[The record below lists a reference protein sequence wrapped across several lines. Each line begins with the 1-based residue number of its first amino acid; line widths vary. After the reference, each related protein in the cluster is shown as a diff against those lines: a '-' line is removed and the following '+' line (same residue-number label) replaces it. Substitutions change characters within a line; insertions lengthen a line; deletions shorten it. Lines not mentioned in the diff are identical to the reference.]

1 MLPPKTLLLFSIA
14 RQKGIYF
21 LSCDTFTVPADG
33 SETIIEV
40 SGLSRAFGD
49 IKAVNDISFSVKEG
63 QLFAFLGPNG
73 AGKSTTINMLCTLL
87 EPDSGRVIIGGRSLG
102 EDDAEIKESI
112 GIVFQRGVLDP
123 LLTVRENLLVRGS
136 LYGLDRNE
144 SARMADDAMAAM
156 EITDLADRRYK
167 ILSGGQKRKADIAR
181 ALVNKPKLIFLDEPT
196 TGLDPSTRKHV
207 WNLILDLKK
216 KGVTVFLTTHDM
228 EEAEGAD
235 MVVVI
240 NDGRIVAEGTPFQL
254 MEEYSS
260 DMLTLVPKDPVA
272 FDSALRKDSVRF
284 SRHGERFVI
293 PIERTLEAADII
305 QRYREHLVSLE
316 VRAGTLDDAFI
327 NITGGGIE

>member
-1 MLPPKTLLLFSIA
+1 
-14 RQKGIYF
+14 
-21 LSCDTFTVPADG
+21 
-33 SETIIEV
+33 
-40 SGLSRAFGD
+40 
-49 IKAVNDISFSVKEG
+49 
-63 QLFAFLGPNG
+63 
-73 AGKSTTINMLCTLL
+73 
-87 EPDSGRVIIGGRSLG
+87 VIIGGRSLG

-144 SARMADDAMAAM
+144 CARMADDAMAAM

-216 KGVTVFLTTHDM
+216 KGVTVFLTTHYM

-260 DMLTLVPKDPVA
+260 DMLTLVPNDPVA